1 VVVCVAALA
10 RSSEWL
16 TATSCCVC
24 AATVLTPRRVHLPS
38 VRDETLT
45 PLRPQ
50 VPVAAANGRV
60 LGHLEF
66 ALSVHYLPVVTSFE
80 MNEHLAAT
88 DTSLPLYPGPGHAPR
103 RIFAAPAEQPVA
115 TAGSSQHE
123 QPVATAGSS
132 QHEQPVATAGS
143 SQHEQHVATAGS
155 SQHEQPVAT
164 AGSSQHEQHEQQ
176 QQRPEPAAASADV
189 FVKLGEFL
197 DRRHSRRVPRS
208 RIVASACRAACRGA
222 SSLPPAASGR
232 ETGLERACCGLAS
245 VHRLPRPRRNSSG
258 IASHTRLQ
266 PRLTYAACGAC
277 VSS

>member
-1 VVVCVAALA
+1 VGVCVAALA

-143 SQHEQHVATAGS
+143 SQHEQH
-155 SQHEQPVAT
+155 
-164 AGSSQHEQHEQQ
+164 EQQ